1 MLKIFPAATQQSL
14 KNQFWLLQ
22 FLILCQLLILTNNLE
37 ILPSSTILTPATV
50 GIPYNQTFT
59 IDTPIQ
65 PASNIIISNLS
76 ILPPNLSLQ
85 GNLLI
90 GIPLRSGNVQIILA
104 LTSNNAIV
112 NNTQKTYNLT
122 INGITTNSVLPTT
135 YSNVGFSY
143 NVTYIGGI
151 APFFYQLSN
160 NPSWL
165 RINNSVIL
173 GTP

>member
-76 ILPPNLSLQ
+76 IYLFD
-85 GNLLI
+85 
-90 GIPLRSGNVQIILA
+90 R
-104 LTSNNAIV
+104 
-112 NNTQKTYNLT
+112 
-122 INGITTNSVLPTT
+122 
-135 YSNVGFSY
+135 F
-143 NVTYIGGI
+143 
-151 APFFYQLSN
+151 
-160 NPSWL
+160 
-165 RINNSVIL
+165 
-173 GTP
+173 